1 MKYFSKEI
9 FDSRELLWTWTL
21 RTIKVRYQ
29 QSILGGLWAIIQPSA
44 SVLIF
49 TLIFT
54 IFVPVNTGDV
64 PYLLFSYVAMA
75 PWTFFSSSVSD
86 MTESIVNNMNLVT
99 KVYFPRETLPIS
111 SLLAR
116 LFDFIIAYSI
126 VFVLLLYYNLK
137 ASSLT
142 WIFLP
147 AIVITQILLSLGLG
161 LFGAAL
167 NVFFRDM
174 RHIFTL
180 GLQIWFYAS
189 PIIYPT
195 TLVPDRFKSLYFL
208 NPMAGIVQAYRTVI
222 LQHGTPDKYFIYSV
236 LISFLILMVGYLLF
250 KRLEN
255 QFSDII

>member
-1 MKYFSKEI
+1 MNIFPKKL

-29 QSILGGLWAIIQPSA
+29 QSILGGLWAIIQPTA
-44 SVLIF
+44 SVIIF

-64 PYLLFSYVAMA
+64 PYLLFSFVAMV

-99 KVYFPRETLPIS
+99 KVYFPREILPVS
-111 SLLAR
+111 SLIAR
-116 LFDFIIAYSI
+116 LFDFVIAYSI
-126 VFVLLLYYNLK
+126 IFLLLIYYHIEVS
-137 ASSLT
+137 SSL
-142 WIFLP
+142 WIFFP
-147 AIVITQILLSLGLG
+147 VIVITQMSLSLGLG
-161 LFGAAL
+161 LLGAAF

-189 PIIYPT
+189 PIIYPPN
-195 TLVPDRFKSLYFL
+195 LVPDRYKSLYYL
-208 NPMAGIVQAYRTVI
+208 NPMAGVIQAYRTVV
-222 LQHGTPDKYFIYSV
+222 LQHALPDQHFIYSV
-236 LISFLILMVGYLLF
+236 VVSFIILIAGYFLF
-250 KRLEN
+250 KRMEN
-255 QFSDII
+255 QFSDVI